1 MVMKN
6 MLSIHI
12 DTDYSGISPYP
23 VLILLSFAVGIAVM
37 YLLNRKSGIERRI
50 AGYLSFLAPMMSICG
65 GFTLTYIST
74 NGKGAGLSS
83 IGGLVGMYG
92 AVITMALIIKDR
104 IQGEKMLR
112 SCTLVLPLMYSISKT
127 GCLFA
132 GCCHGIGYHG
142 PLCIEYTGERTGDI
156 CVFPVQLAETAV
168 FLGIFVTGAVL
179 IARRNK
185 HTTKLIAVVSLTAKF
200 GLDFLRESHTEKI
213 ITFNQVLCIALAVTA
228 LAADIAYNRGIVF
241 RKTEIYSHK

>member
-12 DTDYSGISPYP
+12 DTDHSGISPYP
-23 VLILLSFAVGIAVM
+23 VFILLSFAVGIAVM

-65 GFTLTYIST
+65 GFMLTYIST
-74 NGKGAGLSS
+74 NGKGIGLSS

-104 IQGEKMLR
+104 IHGEMMLR

-142 PLCIEYTGERTGDI
+142 PLCIEYTGKLTGDI
-156 CVFPVQLAETAV
+156 CVFPVQLAETIV
-168 FLGIFVTGAVL
+168 FLGIFITGAVL
-179 IARRNK
+179 FARKNKYTVLFIA
-185 HTTKLIAVVSLTAKF
+185 AASLTAKF
-200 GLDFLRESHTEKI
+200 GLDFLRESHTERI
-213 ITFNQVLCIALAVTA
+213 ISFNQALCIALAAAA
-228 LAADIAYNRGIVF
+228 LGADIAYKRGVF
-241 RKTEIYSHK
+241 FQKKKIYSHK